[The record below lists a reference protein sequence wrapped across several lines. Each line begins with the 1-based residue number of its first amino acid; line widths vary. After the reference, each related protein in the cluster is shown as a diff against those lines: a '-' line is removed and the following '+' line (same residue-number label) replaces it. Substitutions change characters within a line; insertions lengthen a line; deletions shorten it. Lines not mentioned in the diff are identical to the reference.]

1 MRLHRLEVSAF
12 GPFAGTVAVDLDA
25 VAEGGLFLI
34 HGATGAGKTSLLDA
48 VCFALYADV
57 PGARTKKGLHSD
69 HAQPG
74 VVPSV
79 RLELTA
85 GGRRLRLERSPEFTR
100 AKTRGTGQVTVPA
113 KGSLSELDQGQWQ
126 VLSTRQDEIGEVVR
140 EVLGMG
146 LEQFSKVVLLPQG
159 DFAAFLRAS
168 PEERRGLLERL
179 FDVSPYADL
188 EDWFA
193 ARRRETSVSLDVQTA
208 GLTAELGVLVEV
220 LAGLPP
226 GAAGEPFDWSATA
239 VGELLVEG
247 GQP

>member
-1 MRLHRLEVSAF
+1 
-12 GPFAGTVAVDLDA
+12 
-25 VAEGGLFLI
+25 
-34 HGATGAGKTSLLDA
+34 
-48 VCFALYADV
+48 
-57 PGARTKKGLHSD
+57 
-69 HAQPG
+69 
-74 VVPSV
+74 
-79 RLELTA
+79 
-85 GGRRLRLERSPEFTR
+85 
-100 AKTRGTGQVTVPA
+100 
-113 KGSLSELDQGQWQ
+113 KGSLSELHHGQWQ

-179 FDVSPYADL
+179 FDVSSYADL

-226 GAAGEPFDWSATA
+226 GAAGEP
-239 VGELLVEG
+239 
-247 GQP
+247 